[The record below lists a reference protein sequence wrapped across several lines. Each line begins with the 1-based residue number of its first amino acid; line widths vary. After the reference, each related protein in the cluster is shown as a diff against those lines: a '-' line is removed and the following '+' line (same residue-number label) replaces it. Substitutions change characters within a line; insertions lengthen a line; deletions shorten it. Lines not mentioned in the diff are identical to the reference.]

1 MSKRAMK
8 MPMGNVSVKTKKDE
22 SIDSLIKRFNK
33 KLKKEEIM
41 SEFFDRMFY
50 KKPSQKR
57 KEKEEERLRVIR
69 KAQAKEKALLDKD
82 E

>member
-1 MSKRAMK
+1 MK
-8 MPMGNVSVKTKKDE
+8 MPMGNVSVKTKKNE
-22 SIDSLIKRFNK
+22 SIDSLLKRFNK
-33 KLKKEEIM
+33 KLKKEEVM
-41 SEFFDRMFY
+41 KEFFDRMFY

-57 KEKEEERLRVIR
+57 KEKEEERLQTIK